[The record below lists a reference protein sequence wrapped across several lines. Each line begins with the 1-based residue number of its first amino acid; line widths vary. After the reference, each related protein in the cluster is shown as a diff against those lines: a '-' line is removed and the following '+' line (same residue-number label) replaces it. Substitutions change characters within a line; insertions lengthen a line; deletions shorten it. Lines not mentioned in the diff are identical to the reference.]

1 VLKWN
6 ILILTMPSR
15 LAYLM
20 RLKSVL
26 DPQLC
31 PSVEVTIRTSDPKMT
46 RGANRVE
53 LMKQSEAEYINFLDD
68 DDLVP
73 EDFVESILPLLD
85 GVDYIGFQVQLYYGG
100 PEQNVKELPT
110 FHSLRYPQWSSTNE
124 GHYRDLSHLNPI
136 KRELALQAAD
146 AMARGNGNEDVMWAD
161 AMRGLGIVKTEH
173 YVDKI
178 MYHYYCR
185 PGHTD

>member
-1 VLKWN
+1 VSKWD

-15 LAYLM
+15 AAFLM
-20 RLKSVL
+20 RLMNVL
-26 DPQLC
+26 DPQLR
-31 PSVEVTIRTSDPKMT
+31 PGVKVVVRTSDPKMT

-53 LMKQSEAEYINFLDD
+53 MIKQSDAEYINFLDD

-73 EDFVESILPLLD
+73 EDFVSSIFPLLD

-100 PEQNVKELPT
+100 PGGPKELPT

-136 KRELALQAAD
+136 KRELAIQGAEQ
-146 AMARGNGNEDVMWAD
+146 MAKGNGNEDVMWAE

-178 MYHYYCR
+178 MYHYYFR
-185 PGHTD
+185 QGHTD

>member
-1 VLKWN
+1 
-6 ILILTMPSR
+6 
-15 LAYLM
+15 M
-20 RLKSVL
+20 RLRNVL
-26 DPQLC
+26 LPQIEGN
-31 PSVEVTIRTSDPKMT
+31 PEVEVVERIFVKGMT

-53 LMKQSEAEYINFLDD
+53 MIKQSEAEYINFVDD
-68 DDLVP
+68 DDLVA
-73 EDFVESILPLLD
+73 EDYVSRIFPLLD

-100 PEQNVKELPT
+100 PGGPKELPT
-110 FHSLRYPQWSSTNE
+110 YHSLKYPQWSSTNE

-136 KRELALQAAD
+136 KRELALQGSE
-146 AMARGNGNEDVMWAD
+146 AMSKGDGNEDVIWAD

-185 PGHTD
+185 QGHTD

>member
-1 VLKWN
+1 
-6 ILILTMPSR
+6 
-15 LAYLM
+15 M

-26 DPQLC
+26 LPQIEGN
-31 PSVEVTIRTSDPKMT
+31 PEVEAVERIFVKGMT

-53 LMKQSEAEYINFLDD
+53 MIKQSQSEYINFVDD
-68 DDLVP
+68 DDLVA
-73 EDFVESILPLLD
+73 EDYVSRIFPLLD

-100 PEQNVKELPT
+100 PEANVKELPT

-124 GHYRDLSHLNPI
+124 GHYRDISHLNPI

-146 AMARGNGNEDVMWAD
+146 AMSKGDGNEDVIWAE